1 MEVFVKIVAIF
12 NLISSIV
19 LMVWMSRNLLDASER
34 VKQEFKKSVQRP
46 FSWLRLRLF
55 IKANSLYFWGQMF
68 RFSILGI
75 FAINLNQL
83 DAELLGIKPNI
94 AFIFGSLF
102 YVSLIGVFRG
112 WFIQNTNDK
121 KLIESLRNQIEQLK
135 KVKGI

>member
-1 MEVFVKIVAIF
+1 MEVFVKIIAIF
-12 NLISSIV
+12 NLVASIV
-19 LMVWMSRNLLDASER
+19 LMVWMSRNLMDATER
-34 VKQEFKKSVQRP
+34 VKQEFRYSIQRP
-46 FSWLRLRLF
+46 ISWDRVRVF
-55 IKANSLYFWGQMF
+55 IRANSLYFWGQMF

-112 WFIQNTNDK
+112 WFIQNANDK
-121 KLIESLRNQIEQLK
+121 RQIESLKNQIEQLK
-135 KVKGI
+135 NKK